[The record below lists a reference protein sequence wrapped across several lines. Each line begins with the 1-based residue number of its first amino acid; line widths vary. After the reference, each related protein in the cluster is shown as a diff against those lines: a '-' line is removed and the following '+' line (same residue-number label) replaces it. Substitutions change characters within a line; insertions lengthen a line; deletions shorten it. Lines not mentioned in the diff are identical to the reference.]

1 MGLFDKIKNL
11 FKKPE
16 AENDLLH
23 DSDNWAY
30 LLQEVIDLVSHH
42 KLLKEIFTKN
52 WNYASLDEKDEAA
65 NQIRKFVIRVLIPM
79 AGGIS
84 MTGTPGI
91 FVYTPCQLA
100 GALAIA
106 HIYDPSVTLS
116 IESAMTVM
124 AVILWG
130 KLGQITW
137 IHVVELIPLPGLGV
151 IVIPFVMGWTVIAL
165 NKLKDHYRS
174 QEIAVESDREIKIEA
189 PITNESKLNNPKG
202 SEIELEKQDEDTFP
216 KNKLSLEDPP
226 SDLISIDKLAER
238 LRNGGKIL
246 YPAQAQVFRKLVE
259 SKNALVLG
267 QIHGFRGVA
276 GSGKTIILANLI
288 PHLFQQFQKI
298 YSREPS
304 ILVFHHNTY
313 IRKMLRKEIN
323 AAFRQPMNLEPFP
336 DRVPQQKVLIHTL
349 TTLINYLDNKDLLKF
364 KPQSTI
370 DREQT
375 AKNLKQA
382 LRSHNGLFDMI
393 LIDEGQ
399 DLDKS
404 QYDLLLDLCCSD
416 LRAEGK
422 SLFIFYDDLQNIFG
436 QNGNVESKLPPS
448 LNRHFL
454 PECVRTSKKVIDL
467 TFNTCLASSLDEDV
481 KNRLRA
487 DLNFQELQNRN
498 LISEHIDSTGETWI
512 DCDFCVFPGEIDP
525 HVERFLADKEC
536 FQSLETEL
544 GEFLA
549 HQELRETL
557 KNGILILCFK
567 NHFAEQLYH
576 YLADSLG
583 EDVKLRSGNHVR
595 SNDKLNNL
603 AVEPACINIANI
615 WDAKGYDA
623 DIVYILNP
631 DEGTGS
637 DYEKRIRFYVSATR
651 AKQFLGIYSTSP
663 KEMTP
668 IFNDVEKSV
677 NKLLS
682 VGTEG

>member
-1 MGLFDKIKNL
+1 MGLFDKIKSL
-11 FKKPE
+11 FKNPE
-16 AENDLLH
+16 AENNLLH

-30 LLQEVIDLVSHH
+30 LLQKVIDLVSQQ
-42 KLLKEIFTKN
+42 KLLKETFAKD
-52 WNYASLDEKDEAA
+52 WNHASLDEKDEAS
-65 NQIRKFVIRVLIPM
+65 NRIRKFVIRVLIPM

-84 MTGTPGI
+84 MMGTPGI

-116 IESAMTVM
+116 IESAMTIM

-137 IHVVELIPLPGLGV
+137 IHVVELVPLPGLGV

-165 NKLKDHYRS
+165 NKVKEHYRS
-174 QEIAVESDREIKIEA
+174 QKNGLQPTEKNKIEFVVNEENKLNDSEKKRNDSHPIADEPLSGQDSSSEVIKID
-189 PITNESKLNNPKG
+189 
-202 SEIELEKQDEDTFP
+202 ELV
-216 KNKLSLEDPP
+216 
-226 SDLISIDKLAER
+226 ER

-259 SKNALVLG
+259 TKNTLTLG

-276 GSGKTIILANLI
+276 GSGKTIILANLT
-288 PHLFQQFQKI
+288 PYLFKQFQEA
-298 YSREPS
+298 YNREPS

-323 AAFRQPMNLEPFP
+323 AAFRQPMNLESFP
-336 DRVPQQKVLIHTL
+336 DRVAQQKVVIHTL

-375 AKNLKQA
+375 ANNLKKA
-382 LRSHNGLFDMI
+382 LRRHNGLFDII

-416 LRAEGK
+416 PRTGEK

-454 PECVRTSKKVIDL
+454 SECVRTSKKVIDL

-481 KNRLRA
+481 KNRLRV

-498 LISEHIDSTGETWI
+498 LISEHIDSTGEAWI

-525 HVERFLADKEC
+525 HVERFLTDQEC

-557 KNGILILCFK
+557 KHGILILCFK

-651 AKQFLGIYSTSP
+651 AKQFLGIYSTAP

-668 IFNDVEKSV
+668 IFNDVEKSAS
-677 NKLLS
+677 KILS
-682 VGTEG
+682 VGTEA

>member
-11 FKKPE
+11 FKRPE
-16 AENDLLH
+16 EESYLLNEND
-23 DSDNWAY
+23 NWNY
-30 LLQEVIDLVSHH
+30 LLQKVIDLVSQQ

-52 WNYASLDEKDEAA
+52 WSHASLDEKDEAA
-65 NQIRKFVIRVLIPM
+65 NQIRRFVNRVLIPM

-84 MTGTPGI
+84 MMGTPGI

-124 AVILWG
+124 AVIVWG

-137 IHVVELIPLPGLGV
+137 IHVIELIPLPGLGV
-151 IVIPFVMGWTVIAL
+151 IVIPFVMGWTGVAL
-165 NKLKDHYRS
+165 GKVKAHYRS
-174 QEIAVESDREIKIEA
+174 REVTTWPIENSNDEA
-189 PITNESKLNNPKG
+189 MKPKDPKG
-202 SEIELEKQDEDTFP
+202 KTEEKEDIKSTEKKQISGQD
-216 KNKLSLEDPP
+216 SS
-226 SDLISIDKLAER
+226 SDLLDIDKLAKR

-246 YPAQAQVFRKLVE
+246 YPAQAQVFRKLVG
-259 SKNALVLG
+259 SKNTLSLG

-276 GSGKTIILANLI
+276 GSGKTIVLANLI
-288 PHLFQQFQKI
+288 PHLFKQFQEI
-298 YSREPS
+298 YNREPS

-323 AAFRQPMNLEPFP
+323 SAFRQPMNLEPFP
-336 DRVPQQKVLIHTL
+336 DRVPQQKVVIHTL
-349 TTLINYLDNKDLLKF
+349 TTLINYLDNKDLLEF

-375 AKNLKQA
+375 ANNLRKA
-382 LRSHNGLFDMI
+382 LKRHNGLFDMI
-393 LIDEGQ
+393 LVDEGQ

-404 QYDLLLDLCCSD
+404 QYNLLLDLCCSD
-416 LRAEGK
+416 PKTGGK

-436 QNGNVESKLPPS
+436 QNGNVESKLPS
-448 LNRHFL
+448 GLNRHFL

-487 DLNFQELQNRN
+487 DLNFQELKNRN
-498 LISEHIDSTGETWI
+498 LISEYVDSTGETWI
-512 DCDFCVFPGEIDP
+512 GCDFCVFPGEIDP
-525 HVERFLADKEC
+525 HVERFSTDKEC

-557 KNGILILCFK
+557 KHGILILCFK

-651 AKQFLGIYSTSP
+651 AKQFLGIYSTAP

-668 IFNDVEKSV
+668 IFNDVEKSAS
-677 NKLLS
+677 KILS